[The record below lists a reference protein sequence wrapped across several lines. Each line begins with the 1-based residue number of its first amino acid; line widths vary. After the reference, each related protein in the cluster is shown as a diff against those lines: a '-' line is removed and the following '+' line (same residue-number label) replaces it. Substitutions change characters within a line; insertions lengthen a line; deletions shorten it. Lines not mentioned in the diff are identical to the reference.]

1 MRNMAI
7 STGKLPPNEEIEDMN
22 NNDETGIV
30 TFEEKR
36 EVLRY
41 VIYCA
46 HHIDLLNRLHID
58 PDHFAKL
65 ANLKL
70 EMCPPCLLHLE
81 SRVGE
86 NLFASLYQELIRRV
100 YIYILY

>member
-1 MRNMAI
+1 MRNMAMI
-7 STGKLPPNEEIEDMN
+7 STGKLPPNEEIEDIN

-36 EVLRY
+36 EVCY
-41 VIYCA
+41 VIYFA

-86 NLFASLYQELIRRV
+86 NLIASLYQEIIRRV
-100 YIYILY
+100 CIYILY

>member
-1 MRNMAI
+1 
-7 STGKLPPNEEIEDMN
+7 MN

-41 VIYCA
+41 VIYFA

-58 PDHFAKL
+58 PDHFVKL
-65 ANLKL
+65 GKSDALL
-70 EMCPPCLLHLE
+70 E
-81 SRVGE
+81 
-86 NLFASLYQELIRRV
+86 LY
-100 YIYILY
+100 

>member
-1 MRNMAI
+1 
-7 STGKLPPNEEIEDMN
+7 MN

-36 EVLRY
+36 EVCY
-41 VIYCA
+41 VIYFA

-81 SRVGE
+81 SDCLALPRDYTQG
-86 NLFASLYQELIRRV
+86 LHIYSLLIFSAEV
-100 YIYILY
+100 MFH